1 MSLPCGMEDDD
12 DMAASFIM
20 DENAVQ
26 FANQNVHI
34 SKEGLT
40 INGVTI
46 SDIKQVSSSCYLLFK
61 TTKSKQNA
69 ALSLAESCN
78 ARR

>member
-1 MSLPCGMEDDD
+1 MMSLPCGMEDDD
-12 DMAASFIM
+12 DMAASFVM
-20 DENAVQ
+20 DDKAVQ

-46 SDIKQVSSSCYLLFK
+46 SDIKPVS
-61 TTKSKQNA
+61 
-69 ALSLAESCN
+69 
-78 ARR
+78 